1 MASRFAK
8 RTPILLATLIFAL
21 AGALLLGCHR
31 GGGGQP
37 DNPGDDPGIEQP
49 ASPDS
54 PDEPDPDTV
63 DPSEPGNGGSSKLDG
78 QPSAPKSAIDEDG
91 SYTSKEDV
99 ALYIH
104 TYGHL
109 PSNYITKQE
118 AQDAGWRSS
127 ENNLGKACPGM
138 SIGGD
143 HFGNY
148 EKKLPTAK
156 GRKYYE
162 CDIDTR
168 GKSRGVKRIVYSNDG
183 LVFYTE
189 DHYETFEQLY

>member
-8 RTPILLATLIFAL
+8 RTFILLATLIFAL
-21 AGALLLGCHR
+21 VGALLLGCHR
-31 GGGGQP
+31 GGGDIG

-49 ASPDS
+49 SSP
-54 PDEPDPDTV
+54 
-63 DPSEPGNGGSSKLDG
+63 GSSDAPETEPEPEPAIQ
-78 QPSAPKSAIDEDG
+78 QPAIDEDG

-118 AQDAGWRSS
+118 AQDAGWHSS
-127 ENNLGKACPGM
+127 ENNLGKACPGK

-148 EKKLPTAK
+148 EKRLPTAK

-162 CDIDTR
+162 CDIDTK
-168 GKSRGVKRIVYSNDG
+168 GKSRGAKRIVYSNDG

-189 DHYETFEQLY
+189 DHYESFEQLY

>member
-8 RTPILLATLIFAL
+8 RALILLATLLFAI
-21 AGALLLGCHR
+21 AGALLIGCHR
-31 GGGGQP
+31 GGGDSG
-37 DNPGDDPGIEQP
+37 DNPGDEPGIEQP
-49 ASPDS
+49 TSSDN
-54 PDEPDPDTV
+54 PDEPSSP
-63 DPSEPGNGGSSKLDG
+63 EP
-78 QPSAPKSAIDEDG
+78 AIDEDG
-91 SYTSKEDV
+91 SYTSKDDV

-127 ENNLGKACPGM
+127 ENNLGKVCPGK

-148 EKKLPTAK
+148 EKRLPTAK
-156 GRKYYE
+156 GRKYFE
-162 CDIDTR
+162 CDIDTK